1 MLQWKGG
8 GVYFQCGGMAEWFK
22 AAVLKTAS
30 PKGDVGSNPTPSARL
45 RQGFVWWAILFSRRS
60 FDKSV
65 VNRQGFVWQAGYR
78 NIQWDENPSPTL
90 GGELVRR
97 PGGEAEGA
105 ERMSTSLSLGESR

>member
-45 RQGFVWWAILFSRRS
+45 RQGFVW
-60 FDKSV
+60 
-65 VNRQGFVWQAGYR
+65 QAGYR

-90 GGELVRR
+90 RGELVRR
-97 PGGEAEGA
+97 PREGRRK
-105 ERMSTSLSLGESR
+105 ERSG

>member
-45 RQGFVWWAILFSRRS
+45 
-60 FDKSV
+60 
-65 VNRQGFVWQAGYR
+65 RQGFVWQAGYR